1 MKEKAVD
8 LRPGWIIQHDGRQF
22 AVLSTRTVKSGTGG
36 GAFIQTEMRNIQ
48 TGSKAQVGFRS
59 TDTLERLSTEE
70 LECSF
75 LYKEGEDYVFMNMED
90 YNQIT
95 VTLETI
101 GNDVVFLS
109 DGINVKLKLVDGR
122 VIAVEFPTTIVCTIV
137 ETDPQIKGATAT
149 AMDKPAILDIGIR
162 VVVPSFVNVGEKIV
176 LKTAT
181 REYSE
186 RYKEGK

>member
-8 LRPGWIIQHDGRQF
+8 LRAGWIIQHDGRQF

-59 TDTLERLSTEE
+59 TDSIERLSTEE

-75 LYKEGEDYVFMNMED
+75 LYKEGEDYIFMNMED
-90 YNQIT
+90 YSQIT
-95 VTLETI
+95 VTPDTI

-109 DGINVKLKLVDGR
+109 DGINVKLKLVDGS
-122 VIAVEFPTTIVCTIV
+122 VLGVEFPTTIVCAVV

-162 VVVPSFVNVGEKIV
+162 VIVPSFVNVGEKIV

-181 REYSE
+181 REYLE
-186 RYKEGK
+186 RYKERK

>member
-8 LRPGWIIQHDGRQF
+8 LRAGWIIQHDGRQF

-36 GAFIQTEMRNIQ
+36 GAVIQTDMRNIQ
-48 TGSKAQVGFRS
+48 TGTKAQVGFRS
-59 TDTLERLSTEE
+59 TDSIERLSTEE

-75 LYKEGEDYVFMNMED
+75 LYKEGENYVFMNMED

-95 VTLETI
+95 VTPDTL

-109 DGINVKLKLVDGR
+109 DGINVKLRLVDGN
-122 VIAVEFPTTIVCTIV
+122 VLAVEFPTTIVCTVV

-149 AMDKPAILDIGIR
+149 AMDKPAVLDIGIR
-162 VVVPSFVNVGEKIV
+162 VIVPSFVNLGEKIV